1 MIRGLSNNNYL
12 AMIIIQL
19 FNILGF
25 FLSAYSIYVGKMVTR
40 NKAYRAVCD
49 SEYGQCSRVLSSPYS
64 KLVGF
69 MFNLKKTHILNQSNG
84 VYGVLFY
91 SLMYFLEIYSGSNFI
106 NLIIVGMSTFSV
118 TGSFVLA
125 FILYYAL
132 KEACFVCF
140 GIYFVNIMLLVI
152 SLGRV
157 LC

>member
-1 MIRGLSNNNYL
+1 
-12 AMIIIQL
+12 MIIIQL
-19 FNILGF
+19 LNLIGF
-25 FLSAYSIYVGKMVTR
+25 VLSAYSVHVEKMVAN
-40 NKAYRAVCD
+40 NKTYKAMCD
-49 SEYGQCSRVLSSPYS
+49 SEYGQCSRVLSSPYG

-91 SLMYFLEIYSGSNFI
+91 SLMYFLEMYSGSDFI
-106 NLIIVGMSTFSV
+106 NLIIIAMSTFSV
-118 TGSFVLA
+118 MGSFVLA

-140 GIYFVNIMLLVI
+140 GIYFVNMMLLVI